1 MLHFSSYA
9 VASNSMIWSLNK
21 CWVWKNNIWS
31 FFIRPPVWICS
42 LVFKVNVSCLIL
54 EFFIGSVG
62 TLEQNCVNGL
72 KLYVPLGILKAKQS
86 CWTAVLKLEGLC
98 SSQTLFTF
106 TIQHI
111 PEDLIFNVRNSWIV
125 NGTLILVAAF
135 QGIVWGI
142 KEIFQWM
149 MFSFHL
155 RGCRQSNSNIFIV
168 LLGGV

>member
-86 CWTAVLKLEGLC
+86 CWTSVLKLEGLC
-98 SSQTLFTF
+98 SSQTLL
-106 TIQHI
+106 TIYHSTHPGRLNLQCTQF
-111 PEDLIFNVRNSWIV
+111 LNSEWNI
-125 NGTLILVAAF
+125 NIG
-135 QGIVWGI
+135 
-142 KEIFQWM
+142 
-149 MFSFHL
+149 
-155 RGCRQSNSNIFIV
+155 GCISGDC
-168 LLGGV
+168 LGN